1 MILLNWN
8 HATCHQIW
16 PRQGFVNWNNCILAF
31 FCAGVMAWSSSTS
44 PNPGAAVTSSS
55 FLTSAPSV
63 FTASSCGPSSL
74 IASLSF
80 GLGAG
85 LVGFEGG
92 RGMGLAAGGLLP
104 LAEDDEIDAIDPIGA
119 VAMGPIDRGGGRP
132 GGGAASV
139 DLPRWNLMLAS
150 GHTSL
155 HRFRALSR
163 LCSKSSLVQ
172 ATPVKSSWRFWVRVR
187 MFLSNT
193 EPWQGPTSRWMSQ
206 LRQLNQLKTL
216 QDYCHWINWGNSI
229 GTNVDG

>member
-1 MILLNWN
+1 MSSNMATTRLCQLKQLYPGLLLCWGHGLELIHKPKPWGRSDLLLFLDVCALSLYCLFLWPFLLNCLPLLWLGS
-8 HATCHQIW
+8 W
-16 PRQGFVNWNNCILAF
+16 PGRFWRR
-31 FCAGVMAWSSSTS
+31 
-44 PNPGAAVTSSS
+44 PRH
-55 FLTSAPSV
+55 
-63 FTASSCGPSSL
+63 
-74 IASLSF
+74 
-80 GLGAG
+80 GLGS
-85 LVGFEGG
+85 
-92 RGMGLAAGGLLP
+92 RGLLP

-163 LCSKSSLVQ
+163 LCSKSSSVQ

>member
-44 PNPGAAVTSSS
+44 PRPGGGVTSS
-55 FLTSAPSV
+55 FLTLGCSS
-63 FTASSCGPSSL
+63 FSSSCGCSSFTSSF
-74 IASLSF
+74 IASLPG

-85 LVGFEGG
+85 LSGFEG
-92 RGMGLAAGGLLP
+92 MALAAGALLP
-104 LAEDDEIDAIDPIGA
+104 LAEDDAIDRNDPIGA
-119 VAMGPIDRGGGRP
+119 VAMGPIGLGGGGP
-132 GGGAASV
+132 GGAGGM

-163 LCSKSSLVQ
+163 LCSKSSSVQ

-193 EPWQGPTSRWMSQ
+193 ERPTSRWMSQ
-206 LRQLNQLKTL
+206 LRQLNRLKTL
-216 QDYCHWINWGNSI
+216 QESI
-229 GTNVDG
+229 EAI